1 MHASNESLAF
11 VQTSALRPSEVNL
24 ASESWYIRDFEGMA
38 RIPSFK
44 VSRANEGVDRIDDIV
59 ISGCFGAH
67 AGINGVYRYSPP
79 PPSHRGYAVNH
90 RYVPLLNLRQ
100 EASEGEGALGKDRC
114 HYLLFDSERSRWS
127 VVVATSAAG
136 EEGGGG
142 GGEEEEEVAFMD
154 GDSQQWHVV
163 ETVVDDS
170 GSSAFTPRRRVTTRL
185 DNSIQL
191 IPGGRVWRTGV
202 LEIHGYLGFGSEYI
216 NDVYVPFEYDPATE
230 KEQQYL
236 ERRAGKFCGFR
247 GVLGRSYLYF
257 DRERG
262 GLSAEEA
269 FYADPHSVVSV
280 PSAGEGEGEGEG
292 GGGAKNAFV
301 RPYDWREAVWKCR
314 DFRGRVV
321 NMEPKPVLSSA
332 NATLVWDDE
341 RSRWFRS
348 VHTFETRL
356 GARRRALFELAR
368 SPSWITQILR
378 HQQQQHHQD
387 VKRNADDVAAEEE
400 EEEPEEGSSSL
411 GIFMQSE
418 SRCMQSAF
426 LALLRDEPR
435 SLRTPLQLTFPSN
448 EQRRVIAHR
457 ESHGD
462 KSTSSSSS
470 SRQYVLVA
478 KRFLSWRYPEI
489 MIDTANAHH
498 LFIRDLDDLWSRRSQ
513 LLAMHDLLLPSA
525 HSASSKQSPPLWKQ
539 QQQQQQGQQPSSSY
553 HIPKLHPLSKSF
565 PNLNTMGYPVVL
577 EELPVEERIGGG
589 QNADSRSSPFRF
601 IPGGGGEVTQL
612 TLSRVLSGF
621 SELLEEFISVEDL
634 EAAQALTKKDVESV
648 YRAVTVGLRS
658 MAATILDLRTRHFR
672 LNARWLRNRASH
684 RRRHHDAAD
693 HGTQPA
699 LPNTGGHVLV
709 PLGAYGALDCFEY
722 IGEDDDDIY
731 YNKEKTLRSL
741 RFPYTLV
748 AWATSVLVSPKA
760 RMLAEHFSIVSSTID
775 QFEGLS
781 LYLTG
786 SSRNVL
792 RGVGQAGEGGQIDPG
807 NFDASGGPR
816 SQITCKKLLELLPSP
831 PDDTHTEFGKQ
842 TQGKSATMLHSP
854 AVHQQR
860 KGAYPRLTQK
870 TKIDKMALLAAISKP
885 LPS

>member
-1 MHASNESLAF
+1 
-11 VQTSALRPSEVNL
+11 
-24 ASESWYIRDFEGMA
+24 
-38 RIPSFK
+38 
-44 VSRANEGVDRIDDIV
+44 
-59 ISGCFGAH
+59 
-67 AGINGVYRYSPP
+67 
-79 PPSHRGYAVNH
+79 
-90 RYVPLLNLRQ
+90 
-100 EASEGEGALGKDRC
+100 
-114 HYLLFDSERSRWS
+114 
-127 VVVATSAAG
+127 
-136 EEGGGG
+136 
-142 GGEEEEEVAFMD
+142 
-154 GDSQQWHVV
+154 
-163 ETVVDDS
+163 
-170 GSSAFTPRRRVTTRL
+170 
-185 DNSIQL
+185 
-191 IPGGRVWRTGV
+191 
-202 LEIHGYLGFGSEYI
+202 
-216 NDVYVPFEYDPATE
+216 
-230 KEQQYL
+230 
-236 ERRAGKFCGFR
+236 
-247 GVLGRSYLYF
+247 
-257 DRERG
+257 
-262 GLSAEEA
+262 
-269 FYADPHSVVSV
+269 
-280 PSAGEGEGEGEG
+280 
-292 GGGAKNAFV
+292 
-301 RPYDWREAVWKCR
+301 
-314 DFRGRVV
+314 
-321 NMEPKPVLSSA
+321 
-332 NATLVWDDE
+332 
-341 RSRWFRS
+341 
-348 VHTFETRL
+348 
-356 GARRRALFELAR
+356 
-368 SPSWITQILR
+368 
-378 HQQQQHHQD
+378 
-387 VKRNADDVAAEEE
+387 
-400 EEEPEEGSSSL
+400 
-411 GIFMQSE
+411 
-418 SRCMQSAF
+418 
-426 LALLRDEPR
+426 
-435 SLRTPLQLTFPSN
+435 
-448 EQRRVIAHR
+448 
-457 ESHGD
+457 
-462 KSTSSSSS
+462 
-470 SRQYVLVA
+470 
-478 KRFLSWRYPEI
+478 
-489 MIDTANAHH
+489 
-498 LFIRDLDDLWSRRSQ
+498 
-513 LLAMHDLLLPSA
+513 
-525 HSASSKQSPPLWKQ
+525 
-539 QQQQQQGQQPSSSY
+539 
-553 HIPKLHPLSKSF
+553 
-565 PNLNTMGYPVVL
+565 MGYPVVL

-612 TLSRVLSGF
+612 TLSRVLSGY

-748 AWATSVLVSPKA
+748 AWATNVLVSPKA

-860 KGAYPRLTQK
+860 KAAYPRLTQK